1 MPINKIY
8 VQKPNH
14 LNLKVP
20 VSCMGSGKMK
30 VGGYSMGFKR
40 HTGGDISSVL
50 SRTLTNLHVSKRK
63 PKKFI
68 NL

>member
-1 MPINKIY
+1 MPKVY
-8 VQKPNH
+8 VQKPSY

-30 VGGYSMGFKR
+30 VSGGYAMGFKR